1 MLFPCCRPGWGEIKK
16 VWPASRRRG
25 ELLDIKFEGGV
36 QSNKL
41 DSMGVYTEIQYAE
54 MHAIA
59 PPLPP
64 VVGSKNRAS
73 KRKR

>member
-1 MLFPCCRPGWGEIKK
+1 M
-16 VWPASRRRG
+16 WPASRRRG